1 MSSAPEECND
11 EEWLRTI
18 ESGGLD
24 EVRRLV
30 ERCAGRPLPDG
41 EYAIHKAA
49 RADNDE
55 VVGVLIQYE
64 LGVRQAQDHTA
75 LMIAAQLGNLRCVR
89 ALLPHE
95 AWAFTQTGVDALMLA
110 ASCGQLDACGLLY
123 QAIGPREDRMG
134 FTALHYAAASGY
146 LSICKYLLGVKES
159 YTPAQV
165 RSAAELAEC
174 NDRQEVLTY
183 LNTLLPDP
191 VVSPSPFLPTEA
203 APSSSTTASKPSLRP
218 GTPPS
223 KVTPPAALAI
233 ATGKEAPQTRVSAR
247 VRRPPKFSLSILI
260 PMSPRTEG
268 SRLQHIGASA
278 IKTPSG
284 EEAPILGDL
293 SGVSIAQEPELR
305 RGSSTHS
312 TVVRASTELSTN
324 DNDASVNTE
333 YARLLENENTRLR
346 AELGTSL
353 VKARSMGEGKDQD
366 SSNEARTPAVE
377 TVMTAML
384 HRDILRLYRE
394 VAELYVR
401 LRQYEPG
408 VML

>member
-1 MSSAPEECND
+1 MTSAPEECTD
-11 EEWLRTI
+11 EEWLRAI
-18 ESGGLD
+18 ESGGVE
-24 EVRRLV
+24 EVRRLA
-30 ERCAGRPLPDG
+30 ERCAGRALPDG

-55 VVGVLIQYE
+55 VVGLLIQYE

-95 AWAFTQTGVDALMLA
+95 AWAFTQTDVDALMLA
-110 ASCGQLDACGLLY
+110 ASCGQFDACGLLY

-146 LSICKYLLGVKES
+146 LSICKYLIGIKDS
-159 YTPAQV
+159 YTPAQI

-174 NDRQEVLTY
+174 NGRQEVLTY

-191 VVSPSPFLPTEA
+191 VVSPSPFLPMEMPSSA
-203 APSSSTTASKPSLRP
+203 SSSTVSKPPLRP
-218 GTPPS
+218 STPLATA
-223 KVTPPAALAI
+223 TPLAALA
-233 ATGKEAPQTRVSAR
+233 AVTGKEVIQTGVPTR
-247 VRRPPKFSLSILI
+247 VRRPPKFSLSIMI

-268 SRLQHIGASA
+268 SRLQHIGPGA

-284 EEAPILGDL
+284 EEAPILGDS
-293 SGVSIAQEPELR
+293 SGIGIGQEPELR
-305 RGSSTHS
+305 RGSSTRSAILRIPTESS
-312 TVVRASTELSTN
+312 T
-324 DNDASVNTE
+324 NDASVNTE
-333 YARLLENENTRLR
+333 YTRLLEYENTRLR
-346 AELGTSL
+346 AELGISL
-353 VKARSMGEGKDQD
+353 AGAQSMMGKGQG
-366 SSNEARTPAVE
+366 SSSEATALAVE
-377 TVMTAML
+377 TMTTAML
-384 HRDILRLYRE
+384 HRDILRLYHE

-408 VML
+408 TTL